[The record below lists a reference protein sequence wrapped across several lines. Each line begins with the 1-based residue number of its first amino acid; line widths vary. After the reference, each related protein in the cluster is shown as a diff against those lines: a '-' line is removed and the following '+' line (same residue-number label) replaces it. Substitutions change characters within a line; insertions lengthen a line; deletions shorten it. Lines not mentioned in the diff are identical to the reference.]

1 MAARTPWLAAQQG
14 PSKGTPIPVHEADRP
29 DENLAQQLELH
40 DVLKQEEDFHANH
53 DNTEEIVEQTEA
65 QMSGHGVAG
74 GAGVLPDGAISAEA
88 PAAEGTSATSPQEAS
103 GVAPPAIPRAVAAA
117 GEVADGVGP
126 GFAPTIAKRGSPV
139 AMIVLG
145 MAGSGK
151 TTLLQRLHSHV
162 HTRSWPNYSINLDP
176 AVMHLPFTPNI
187 DIRDSV
193 KYKEVMKQYGLGPNG
208 AIMTSLNLFATRF
221 DQVLSLVEKRRPE
234 LQYVMVDTPGQ
245 IEVFTWSASGAI
257 ITDALAST
265 IPTVLVYVVDA
276 PRSVSPVTFMSNM
289 LYACSI
295 MYKAQLPFVIALNK
309 SDVVRPDFALEWME
323 DFEAFQAALDADQDE
338 SYVSNLTRSMSL
350 VLDEFYSTITA
361 VPVSAA
367 TGEGMDELFAAVDD
381 AAAEY
386 YEQYKPRLDKVKAER
401 SAAAAASASANI
413 SRLQKDMGVPDD
425 ALVEEGGSDDTQG
438 GGEEHLS
445 LKHVAAVG
453 AQDLGAIP
461 AAGSGAAA
469 GGGVGAAG
477 GGGHAGRVLGGSGSM
492 AVGVAPAMADM
503 VTPED
508 AARAAKADALLAASL
523 RVATKGQRGG
533 ASPLEGVP
541 RGSMAD
547 DRGAGRPSAL
557 PASEKDDTVD
567 VPAGASSSDAGA
579 YEHEAVGEEEDA
591 DEAAQYAALQAD
603 GWLQSMKGE
612 K

>member
-14 PSKGTPIPVHEADRP
+14 PSKGTPIAVHDADRP

-40 DVLKQEEDFHANH
+40 HVLKQEEDFHAKH
-53 DNTEEIVEQTEA
+53 DNTEEVIQQTEA
-65 QMSGHGVAG
+65 QMSGHGVASDDS
-74 GAGVLPDGAISAEA
+74 VLPDAAISAA
-88 PAAEGTSATSPQEAS
+88 SPGAAS
-103 GVAPPAIPRAVAAA
+103 GTPAGDAVPQVPAPTIPHAVTAA
-117 GEVADGVGP
+117 GEVADGPGP
-126 GFAPTIAKRGSPV
+126 GFAPTVAKVGAPV

-151 TTLLQRLHSHV
+151 TTLMQRLHSHV
-162 HTRSWPNYSINLDP
+162 HTRSWPSYSVNLDP

-221 DQVLSLVEKRRPE
+221 DQVLSLVEKRREE

-245 IEVFTWSASGAI
+245 IEVFTWSASGTI

-265 IPTVLVYVVDA
+265 LPTVLVYVVDA
-276 PRSVSPVTFMSNM
+276 PRSISPVTFMSNM

-309 SDVVRPDFALEWME
+309 SDVARPDFALEWME

-361 VPVSAA
+361 VPVSAV

-401 SAAAAASASANI
+401 AAESAASESANI

-425 ALVEEGGSDDTQG
+425 ALLQEEQPQG
-438 GGEEHLS
+438 AEDHLS
-445 LKHVAAVG
+445 LKHVADMG
-453 AQDLGAIP
+453 AQDMGAIP
-461 AAGSGAAA
+461 SAA
-469 GGGVGAAG
+469 GGGGMLSGSAAHS
-477 GGGHAGRVLGGSGSM
+477 GHAGRVLGGAGSM
-492 AVGVAPAMADM
+492 AVGVAPAMADT

-533 ASPLEGVP
+533 ASALEGVP

-547 DRGAGRPSAL
+547 DRGAGRPSAM
-557 PASEKDDTVD
+557 PSTQESEPVE
-567 VPAGASSSDAGA
+567 PLAGE
-579 YEHEAVGEEEDA
+579 YEHEGAAEVDGE
-591 DEAAQYAALQAD
+591 DEAAAYAALQEE
-603 GWLQSMKGE
+603 GWMDNMKGE
-612 K
+612 